1 MRASNRASDP
11 RDSGPMRRTAARRRR
26 RAIPSIGRSPSRRTA
41 AASWRRAGAGRAGRR
56 AATIRT
62 RQRRKRPRRA
72 APRVASL
79 AEPQIRTLVS
89 RELPMANENLAG
101 RSIAGY
107 RLLERVG
114 EGGTAEV
121 YRAEHAD
128 RGACAFKVLR
138 QRLRGDPTVVKR
150 FLREAGYGS
159 RVKHPGV
166 VRTYDFGEADGLY
179 YLALEWAKGE
189 PLADFL
195 HHNAPHAP
203 ADAVA
208 LARQLADALAAAHQA
223 GIIHRDLKPENIMY
237 DRAAGTV
244 NLLDFGIARD
254 AEEPPEERLTRTG
267 FFVGT
272 LQYVAPEALSGELV
286 DGRAD
291 IYSLAKITYY
301 MLTGRHPHDGRSP
314 RELFQQLLS
323 QPPKPL
329 SDAAKGLTFPPAL
342 EAAVMKALSRNPAE
356 RQPTVTAFAHDLEA
370 GLADRKGAP
379 RQRGLLG
386 ALKNIVGKRSE

>member
-1 MRASNRASDP
+1 
-11 RDSGPMRRTAARRRR
+11 
-26 RAIPSIGRSPSRRTA
+26 
-41 AASWRRAGAGRAGRR
+41 
-56 AATIRT
+56 
-62 RQRRKRPRRA
+62 
-72 APRVASL
+72 
-79 AEPQIRTLVS
+79 
-89 RELPMANENLAG
+89 MALENLAG

-121 YRAEHAD
+121 YRADHPE
-128 RGACAFKVLR
+128 RGASAFKVLR
-138 QRLRGDPTVVKR
+138 ERLRSDPVVVKR

-159 RVKHPGV
+159 RVVHPGV

-179 YLALEWAKGE
+179 YLALEWADGE

-195 HHNAPHAP
+195 HREGALAP

-208 LARQLADALAAAHQA
+208 LVRQLADALAAAHAA

-237 DRAAGTV
+237 DPRTRTV
-244 NLLDFGIARD
+244 KLLDFGIARD

-272 LQYVAPEALSGELV
+272 LQYVAPEALSGQLV

-323 QPPKPL
+323 GKPKPL
-329 SDAAKGLTFPPAL
+329 SQAGERRFPAAL
-342 EAAVMKALSRNPAE
+342 EAAVMKGLARDPE
-356 RQPTVTAFAHDLEA
+356 DRQPTVTEFADELEA
-370 GLADRKGAP
+370 GLTETKGEGKS
-379 RQRGLLG
+379 RGIFG
-386 ALKNIVGKRSE
+386 TLKNIVNKRQRE